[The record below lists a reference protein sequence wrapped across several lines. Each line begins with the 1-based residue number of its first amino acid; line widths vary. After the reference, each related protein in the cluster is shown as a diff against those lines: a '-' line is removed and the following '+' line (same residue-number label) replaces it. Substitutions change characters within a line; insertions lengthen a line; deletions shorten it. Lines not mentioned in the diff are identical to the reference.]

1 MARLG
6 EFLVKE
12 GLISEAALQAATE
25 AQKDQDFLGTV
36 LVRQG
41 ALSEDALARALE
53 KQSGSPCIDLER
65 IPLEPALSGIVP
77 QTFAERTRSIPIR
90 VDKQCLYIGAV
101 DPTNVVAWD
110 ELAALTEL
118 SIRTFTVKES
128 QLATAWTKLYTDDG
142 KTPRSVTTTSVRA
155 ARKAAERPGAIER
168 LASATGIFRS
178 PAPETELAPLE
189 PIVPEREFN
198 VDTLA
203 GALDS
208 VEVVADEP
216 EEEVPSYNML
226 QAAATDSPSVK
237 LVNGFI
243 WEAVERG
250 ASDIHI
256 EPFEDATRVRYR
268 VDGVLQTRVEL
279 PRSNHRTLISRVKV
293 MAALDIAERRL
304 PQDGRVRMRIGG
316 KPVDLRVSTL
326 PVSHGEKVV
335 LRVLGGTL
343 VKDSIDQ
350 LGLRPRDLERVRSAI
365 SATNGMVLVT
375 GPTGSGKTTT
385 LYTVLKQL
393 NEPG

>member
-65 IPLEPALSGIVP
+65 IPLEPALGAIVP

-128 QLATAWTKLYTDDG
+128 QLAGAWTKLYASDDA

-178 PAPETELAPLE
+178 PAPETEPASVE

-216 EEEVPSYNML
+216 EEEVLSYDML

-243 WEAVERG
+243 WE
-250 ASDIHI
+250 
-256 EPFEDATRVRYR
+256 
-268 VDGVLQTRVEL
+268 
-279 PRSNHRTLISRVKV
+279 
-293 MAALDIAERRL
+293 
-304 PQDGRVRMRIGG
+304 
-316 KPVDLRVSTL
+316 
-326 PVSHGEKVV
+326 
-335 LRVLGGTL
+335 
-343 VKDSIDQ
+343 
-350 LGLRPRDLERVRSAI
+350 
-365 SATNGMVLVT
+365 
-375 GPTGSGKTTT
+375 
-385 LYTVLKQL
+385 
-393 NEPG
+393 